1 MLLKYLQETKMK
13 KSIFGIVLLII
24 LFSACVSSEKKTH
37 SGAMT
42 LDAAIAEAAKQIDA
56 RLVPGTIIAPLNFN
70 STSER
75 FSSYVLEE
83 LTANLVHSGKLF
95 IVDRREINLIRDEF
109 NFQYSGDVDDDSMQA
124 LGRMLGAAS
133 IISGS
138 LIELGEFSRIVIR
151 VLNVQNA
158 SVEVHYRTDIVN
170 DNRVAALL
178 ANPGASASASANAS
192 ANAQAAGTPPGGQTP
207 PTPAPDFRWQSDNR
221 GGIIISGY
229 EGATRAV
236 VIPGEI
242 NRIPVRAIADEA
254 FKGKNLTSVTIPA
267 SITTI
272 GDSAFAQNQLTS
284 ISIPN
289 SVTYIGAEAF
299 SHNRLTSVI
308 IPNRIT
314 SIEYYTFGANQLN
327 DVVIPSSVTSIGRSA
342 FHNNRLTN
350 INIPN
355 SVTTIGDRAF
365 GHNGLTSLI
374 IPGSVTSIGDAA
386 FSNNQLISVTIPN
399 SVTNIGADA
408 FRNNRLPNVTIPNSV
423 ISIGTAAFRNNRLT
437 EITISNRLTGIADWV
452 FAENQLAA
460 VTIPASVTSIG
471 MDSFAQNQLTSITI
485 PNSVTSI
492 GWDAFRTNRI
502 TSVTIGA
509 NVRLGDNILG
519 RPANFNAAY
528 IGTGSL
534 AGTYIRSD
542 TNSSAWTRDNR

>member
-1 MLLKYLQETKMK
+1 MK
-13 KSIFGIVLLII
+13 KSIFGIVFLII
-24 LFSACVSSEKKTH
+24 LFSACVTSEKKTP
-37 SGAMT
+37 SGNIT
-42 LDAAIAEAAKQIDA
+42 LDAAIAEAAKQIEA
-56 RLVPGTIIAPLNFN
+56 RIAPRTIIAPLNFN
-70 STSER
+70 SPSER

-83 LTANLVHSGKLF
+83 LTANLMYSGKLV

-158 SVEVHYRTDIVN
+158 SVEMHYRTDIVN

-178 ANPGASASASANAS
+178 GNTSVSANA
-192 ANAQAAGTPPGGQTP
+192 AAAGTLPGGQTP

-221 GGIIISGY
+221 GGIIITGY

-314 SIEYYTFGANQLN
+314 GIEYYTFGANQLN

-350 INIPN
+350 ITIPN

-365 GHNGLTSLI
+365 GHNGLTSII

-386 FSNNQLISVTIPN
+386 FSNNQLVSITIPN